1 MRHEDTLVELCGEDL
16 AVEDLRYLRQEDLD
30 QIAATMS
37 FVEARRLNDG
47 IEQLKKSTLASAQ
60 SEDFNSAVR
69 LVCARG
75 SPSSREPQAQQL
87 LRPMEEGLLICLNA
101 PQTGQPELR
110 MRRMDRPAAACLFHC
125 CPACMHGWRETLR
138 NALRY

>member
-60 SEDFNSAVR
+60 SED
-69 LVCARG
+69 
-75 SPSSREPQAQQL
+75 
-87 LRPMEEGLLICLNA
+87 
-101 PQTGQPELR
+101 
-110 MRRMDRPAAACLFHC
+110 
-125 CPACMHGWRETLR
+125 
-138 NALRY
+138 

>member
-1 MRHEDTLVELCGEDL
+1 MRHEDTLIELCGEDL

-60 SEDFNSAVR
+60 SED
-69 LVCARG
+69 
-75 SPSSREPQAQQL
+75 
-87 LRPMEEGLLICLNA
+87 
-101 PQTGQPELR
+101 
-110 MRRMDRPAAACLFHC
+110 
-125 CPACMHGWRETLR
+125 
-138 NALRY
+138 